1 MSLLSCALIE
11 HNVSFDLW
19 ANLLLLRLKNSS
31 NILSI
36 LCLLN
41 IIVIYEGESE
51 QNIFCKWNKILI
63 LPSKNKQIF
72 LILTTSYV
80 TFLYKI
86 WIIHTTFLLSAYS
99 TLVLLINRPY
109 GSWKIQSIRS
119 IIRLDSILELGI
131 LHMIFFY
138 VFILFSLDSADFL
151 SFIFKNSFL
160 VLWIWNCS
168 ENVWCLES
176 VGHKDLIP

>member
-1 MSLLSCALIE
+1 M
-11 HNVSFDLW
+11 SFDLW

-36 LCLLN
+36 LCFLN
-41 IIVIYEGESE
+41 MIVIYEGESE

-63 LPSKNKQIF
+63 FPSKNKCYIF
-72 LILTTSYV
+72 V
-80 TFLYKI
+80 
-86 WIIHTTFLLSAYS
+86 WDMNNTFLLSAYS

-176 VGHKDLIP
+176 VGHKDLRP